1 MSIFRQTCFL
11 IWITLI
17 TFVVNG
23 SVMGQD
29 NSQGRYRPEGRQI
42 GIEAGQLFDER
53 VFEVR
58 IYEPDVDFSSF
69 SGAKIFYPLTLSFDA
84 PTGAV
89 IFVPGFRA
97 SASSFEWWGP
107 TLASLGYVVT
117 ILETNNPTDSLSA
130 RAEALVSAVDF
141 VKSENARTDGPLAGK
156 IDPSR
161 VAIMGHSMG
170 GGASLVAAQTLGSA
184 IQAVIPLSLYCCE
197 IGESFDGNG
206 SRLPTPALVIA
217 SATDPIA
224 PPKDHAKLI
233 YDTLAGPKIYM
244 EFSEGDHNIVTN
256 GGTDLRTI
264 GLFAL
269 AFLKVHLDGRSDLSS
284 FVASPSLEF
293 SNKFSRYEV
302 GN

>member
-1 MSIFRQTCFL
+1 MSVFPQACFL
-11 IWITLI
+11 IWATLV

-23 SVMGQD
+23 SAMGQD

-58 IYEPDVDFSSF
+58 IYEPMVGSNAF

-97 SASSFEWWGP
+97 SASSYEWWGP
-107 TLASLGYVVT
+107 ALASLGYVVT
-117 ILETNNPTDSLSA
+117 ILETNNPTDSLSL

-141 VKSENARTDGPLAGK
+141 MKSENARIDGPLAGK
-156 IDPSR
+156 IDTSR

-184 IQAVIPLSLYCCE
+184 VQAVIPLSLYCCE
-197 IGESFDGNG
+197 IGESFEASQPGVQ
-206 SRLPTPALVIA
+206 TPALIIA
-217 SATDPIA
+217 SATDSIA
-224 PPKDHAKLI
+224 PPKDHAKLL
-233 YDTLAGPKIYM
+233 YDALEGPKIYM

-256 GGTDLRTI
+256 GGADLRTI
-264 GLFAL
+264 GLFTL
-269 AFLKVHLDGRSDLSS
+269 AFLKVHVDGRSDLSS
-284 FVASPSLEF
+284 FMASPVSEF
-293 SNKFSRYEV
+293 SDKFSRYEV
-302 GN
+302 GK

>member
-58 IYEPDVDFSSF
+58 IYEPDVNSSSF

-89 IFVPGFRA
+89 IFMPGFRA
-97 SASSFEWWGP
+97 SASSYEWWGP
-107 TLASLGYVVT
+107 ALASLGYVVT
-117 ILETNNPTDSLSA
+117 ILETNNPTDSLSV

-141 VKSENARTDGPLAGK
+141 VKSENARIDGPLAGK
-156 IDPSR
+156 IDTSR

-170 GGASLVAAQTLGSA
+170 GGASLVAAQNLGSA

-197 IGESFDGNG
+197 IGESYEESQF
-206 SRLPTPALVIA
+206 RLQTPALMIA
-217 SATDPIA
+217 SATDPVA
-224 PPKDHAKLI
+224 PPQDHAKLL
-233 YDTLAGPKIYM
+233 YDALEGPKIYM

-256 GGTDLRTI
+256 GGADLRTI
-264 GLFAL
+264 GLFTL
-269 AFLKVHLDGRSDLSS
+269 GFLKVHLDGRSDLSS
-284 FVASPSLEF
+284 FVASPSSDF

-302 GN
+302 GK